1 MHQGKPSLRVVLAE
15 PRGFCA
21 GVVRAIDIVE
31 RAIALYGAPVYV
43 RHEIVHNSHVVER
56 LRGLGAVF
64 VDELDEVPFGAV
76 TVFSAHGVA
85 RVVENEAR
93 ERGLDVI
100 DATCPLVRRVHREG
114 ARYARLGY
122 DVVLVGHAGHAEV
135 EGTRGQID
143 GRLQVIGSVAEV
155 AALEVAD
162 PERVAYITQTTL
174 SVSDTQQIIAALR
187 RRFPAIAGPDTRD
200 ICYATQ
206 NRQKAVQ
213 ALAAE
218 VQTILVIGS
227 ANSSNAS
234 RLCEIARSLGVPSH
248 LVDRTA
254 AIDPSWL
261 EGIDSIGITAGAS
274 SPECL
279 VEEALSRLSSWRE
292 ITIETVGEPEQR
304 VHFPVPDRLREEA
317 RRAGSPALASEA
329 PMLR

>member
-1 MHQGKPSLRVVLAE
+1 MQQGKPKLRVMLAE

-31 RAIALYGAPVYV
+31 RALALYGAPVYV

-76 TVFSAHGVA
+76 TVFSAHGVS
-85 RVVENEAR
+85 RVVETEAR
-93 ERGLDVI
+93 QRDLDVI

-114 ARYARLGY
+114 ARYARLDY

-155 AALEVAD
+155 DAIEVAD

-174 SVSDTQQIIAALR
+174 SVTDTQQIIAALR
-187 RRFPAIAGPDTRD
+187 RRFPTIVGPDTRD

-206 NRQKAVQ
+206 NRQKAVL
-213 ALAAE
+213 ALAAR
-218 VQTILVIGS
+218 VQSILVLGS
-227 ANSSNAS
+227 PTSSNAS
-234 RLCEIARSLGVPSH
+234 RLREIGESAGVPSR
-248 LVDRTA
+248 LVDRA
-254 AIDPSWL
+254 SCIEPGWL
-261 EGIDSIGITAGAS
+261 DGIERLGITAGAS
-274 SPECL
+274 SPESL
-279 VEEALSRLSSWRE
+279 VEQALSRLATWRE
-292 ITIETVGEPEQR
+292 IEVETAGEPEQR
-304 VHFPVPDRLREEA
+304 IHFPVPDRLREAA
-317 RRAGSPALASEA
+317 RRSQPDAATVGTT
-329 PMLR
+329 LR